1 MICTDGFA
9 LRDVEHCDSDG
20 HSAITSFAECHLA
33 ATELGLGDVLPVS
46 TVKHRPDAAHA
57 RPKGCY
63 WKASNDKGWRL
74 WFNENRESL
83 NADQTER
90 GADVANTSPLNFAG
104 APLRVPLPPWN
115 AVCRAGTE
123 RDVPQPRKGKSTAVL
138 AADKVSDYDKFHGH
152 DALMRAPIKAHRIHG
167 ELTMETVRRFN
178 ATLAQELQ
186 VRPQRSYH
194 SRITLVPPSCH
205 PRTTLVLPGCL
216 LALHSRA
223 DRPLHPLAPARSA
236 LCTSLLRRMRCRT

>member
-104 APLRVPLPPWN
+104 APLRVPLPPRN

-138 AADKVSDYDKFHGH
+138 AADKVSDYDKYHTF
-152 DALMRAPIKAHRIHG
+152 DALMRGPIKAHRVHA
-167 ELTMETVRRFN
+167 ELTMETVLRFN
-178 ATLAQELQ
+178 ATLAQQLQ
-186 VRPQRSYH
+186 DLMHRHGCKDLDIAVH
-194 SRITLVPPSCH
+194 LVH
-205 PRTTLVLPGCL
+205 TWN
-216 LALHSRA
+216 LHR
-223 DRPLHPLAPARSA
+223 
-236 LCTSLLRRMRCRT
+236 